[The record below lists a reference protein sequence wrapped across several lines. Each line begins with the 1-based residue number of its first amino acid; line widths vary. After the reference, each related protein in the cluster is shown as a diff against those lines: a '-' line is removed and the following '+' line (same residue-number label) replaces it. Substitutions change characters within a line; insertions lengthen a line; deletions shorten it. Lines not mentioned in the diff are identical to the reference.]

1 MRRQNDGERRKVTGR
16 QTDTHRRLDGH
27 RGSDSRR
34 RFLRTVAATS
44 LVGTVGVA
52 GCLGNGGSGT
62 EGENGEELPE
72 GVSEEQFRE
81 GPVPEAYR
89 TATSIGGERRDPNQ
103 LVAKSAVNFG
113 EADEV
118 AEAPEGQ
125 TCANCHEFV
134 ADKNGDGYGAC
145 TRVEGYIG
153 GEDWCALWES
163 AEEGHDEDDEDDE
176 DGDA

>member
-1 MRRQNDGERRKVTGR
+1 MVRQSG
-16 QTDTHRRLDGH
+16 
-27 RGSDSRR
+27 SRR
-34 RFLRTVAATS
+34 RFLRTATATT
-44 LVGTVGVA
+44 LVGTVGIA
-52 GCLGNGGSGT
+52 GCLGAPTT

-72 GVSEEQFRE
+72 GVSERQFRE
-81 GPVPEAYR
+81 GPVPEVYR

-113 EADEV
+113 KADDV

-125 TCANCHEFV
+125 TCANCHEFIT
-134 ADKNGDGYGAC
+134 DKNGDGYGAC

-163 AEEGHDEDDEDDE
+163 AEEGHDDEGEDAAAGGAGDD
-176 DGDA
+176 DTDTPTY